1 MKTIAILDDDPTLV
15 ELYTNILQDEGYNVV
30 TLSLS
35 STIKELIEKLR
46 QSRAKV
52 LILDIKIPGIDA
64 LQIIKELEVGPL
76 EQQLKVLIC
85 SGAYQDI
92 ANLIQ
97 KLEEAKLNV
106 PLVLRKPFDLDVFV
120 EHLERLTQND

>member
-64 LQIIKELEVGPL
+64 LQIIKELEVGL
-76 EQQLKVLIC
+76 MAQQLKVLIC

-97 KLEEAKLNV
+97 KLEEAKLNL